1 MLHVVEDWTWMT
13 LSIIFFFHGYSGDL
27 IFSTKQVSI
36 FFPRLLVKF
45 LYFPKELMSVRGT
58 PLLLTN
64 IVYRFHFL
72 GSFRNF
78 LEGWINYLLLTNI
91 VYKCHFLGSF
101 RSFLE
106 GWINYLSDW
115 RSQCF
120 VSIHFLMS

>member
-1 MLHVVEDWTWMT
+1 MLHVAEDWTWMT

-78 LEGWINYLLLTNI
+78 LEG
-91 VYKCHFLGSF
+91 
-101 RSFLE
+101 
-106 GWINYLSDW
+106 
-115 RSQCF
+115 
-120 VSIHFLMS
+120 